1 MHNME
6 NQYENLFALGLLLSK
21 LLAENRRPLLGLKQ
35 YDKTSSQFV
44 IGSQDDSKFQL
55 PGMLF

>member
-21 LLAENRRPLLGLKQ
+21 LLAENRRPLLKQ